1 MNADSNV
8 ETIKAIYE
16 SFGRGDVA
24 AILDSCT
31 DDVDWTTEAAGDD
44 APWWGQ
50 RIGKEAVSGFFT
62 AITDATEVTE
72 FHSAQL
78 RRQRRRPGVADRN
91 GREHLRTRQRT
102 AVPKRRGARS
112 RAARVQPLRRRIRR
126 RDRRAT
132 GRSGGS
138 GAVVSQTT
146 GDWPP

>member
-78 RRQRRRPGVADRN
+78 RRQRHRGDGSPAVRFPQPRHGQGGNDESAPLLALSRREGGV
-91 GREHLRTRQRT
+91 
-102 AVPKRRGARS
+102 
-112 RAARVQPLRRRIRR
+112 RAQL
-126 RDRRAT
+126 
-132 GRSGGS
+132 
-138 GAVVSQTT
+138 
-146 GDWPP
+146 